1 MSHPAPETQKMIDLR
16 RQMREAT
23 SLGEQLT
30 ALAGVVRA
38 LDGSEVSEA
47 EGAILRKDFGKIIG
61 DEVMRLKPLL

>member
-1 MSHPAPETQKMIDLR
+1 MTTSTPESPKMIDLL

-23 SLGEQLT
+23 SIGEKLT

-38 LDGSEVSEA
+38 LDYNEVSEA

-61 DEVMRLKPLL
+61 ETVMRMAPLQ